1 MLNSQIN
8 FFSFNLSPL
17 SFCARC
23 PLPPPPKWIEVHCL
37 FCTRSLQRV
46 CVRVWTST
54 LRFLN
59 LWRQLNAEI
68 SSKSAC
74 FVILKHRSAGRSAS
88 QSTQAPVS
96 VFRSLSPFFIV
107 PFSATSAAASE
118 AVMQSLSL
126 CSPLLCVQVT
136 WPVRRGGRR
145 GVKVSSNT
153 LLIRPNW
160 KPDGNFSPP
169 PLFSFPSVYLCLSL
183 VFLFFSLPSEQLLLC
198 FLPFCKLDPT
208 QRLSLWHLFLSCCP
222 PSPSLSRFTSLHFG
236 DI

>member
-8 FFSFNLSPL
+8 FFHSTSPPPFL
-17 SFCARC
+17 CARC

-37 FCTRSLQRV
+37 FARAVYGVLV
-46 CVRVWTST
+46 YMWTST
-54 LRFLN
+54 PRFRN
-59 LWRQLNAEI
+59 LWRQVNAEI

-74 FVILKHRSAGRSAS
+74 FIIFNHLSAGRSAS
-88 QSTQAPVS
+88 RSTRAPVS
-96 VFRSLSPFFIV
+96 VFRSLAPFFIV
-107 PFSATSAAASE
+107 PFSATSAAVRE

-160 KPDGNFSPP
+160 KPDGNFTPP
-169 PLFSFPSVYLCLSL
+169 PFSFPSVYLCLSL
-183 VFLFFSLPSEQLLLC
+183 VFLFFSLPSEQLLQC

-222 PSPSLSRFTSLHFG
+222 PSSLSRFTSLHFG